1 MIFFW
6 FSMKLVSKSWRTLKP
21 RQFWW
26 GNSSVSSSTATNVN
40 SFGLDKNVQEL
51 SPLIDKSIAE
61 VAFRANATT
70 ETLIDTASN
79 NISAIAH
86 FGDLKLLGLAS
97 AYTPVGWVQSFLEVN
112 HVVLGMPWWGTIA
125 ISTILIRLLAMPLSI
140 KAQRG
145 MGKLANIRPIIE
157 PIQEKMALAKRQGD
171 SIQVQI
177 HGQQLQK
184 IFKDHEVNP
193 FSAMAYSLGQAPIYL
208 SCFLALR
215 KMAELPVPGFESGGF
230 SWVTDLTL
238 ADPYY
243 ILPII
248 SCLGMLGSI
257 EANSSMNKSQ
267 SPTAKNVIRVISI
280 AAVPLFG
287 HLPAVHNFK

>member
-1 MIFFW
+1 MR
-6 FSMKLVSKSWRTLKP
+6 LVTKSWRILRP

-26 GNSSVSSSTATNVN
+26 GNSSASSSTATKVG
-40 SFGLDKNVQEL
+40 FGLDKSVQEL
-51 SPLIDKSIAE
+51 SPIIDNSVID

-70 ETLIDTASN
+70 ETLIDTAAN
-79 NISAIAH
+79 NISAITH
-86 FGDLKLLGLAS
+86 LGDLKLLGLAS
-97 AYTPVGWVQSFLEVN
+97 TYTPVGWVQSFLEVN

-257 EANSSMNKSQ
+257 EANSAMNKSQ
-267 SPTAKNVIRVISI
+267 SPTAKNVIRVVSI

-287 HLPAVHNFK
+287 HLPAVHNLN